1 MLNLSRI
8 EEGWNAASEKK
19 RARWAFASFL
29 VVLLV
34 LSICLYWRF
43 IFQDNLLIYFGYG
56 SDSIGQTVPF
66 LLNGASRVESGDF
79 SFWNQ
84 YQFLGAVTGQFLNPD
99 YFPTLL
105 GEDHVARMMVVYQV
119 VKIVLA
125 GVFFYLFTGYLGLRY
140 RTRFVVGLGYAFCAR
155 MIAVAAWPAYTL
167 EITLAG
173 ALLWGFERYYADQRR
188 VLVLPLALA
197 GIIMGLGI
205 YGFVLYVVVLFAYA
219 VFRVGFS
226 WDRHWSAGRSVR
238 FFAILLLLVG
248 ISLLISSPVLIPYLD
263 MFATSSRAA
272 SDLASGLSLASALS
286 FSSLHILATEVVRM
300 FGSSTLGVMEDF
312 SGSLGPL
319 NSPAYYCGILVLL
332 ALPFAFKGR
341 TCRQKGWLAF
351 IVVAALA
358 YVLLDGFRY
367 VLNGFSVS
375 GSDFRQSSFWITVVM
390 LVVGAYGM
398 EWLWGHAERLRV
410 AIWAALLLVLLLLS
424 AWLISNEVNWL
435 YIVLAA
441 VIVVVYAALLI
452 GWRIPRSSSSR
463 AARVFLSL
471 LLVLVPAEFLVQD
484 YKQVTGGSVLEVN
497 GYAAQLGTDPEDSV
511 LAVAGE
517 PEDTY
522 RIDYKTMMLTRSMAD
537 TYLGTQAYIG
547 GSGIS
552 GSTTEFLKEVG
563 NSYID
568 ELGYSRYV
576 YGFYDDALNS
586 LLGVKYLVYSSASED
601 YYIPFGYREVADDG
615 VYRVLKNDYP
625 LPLIYGYTE
634 DEVISKDDLETVDR
648 SDRGLQMLA
657 TAVVPDSLAMT
668 GEEDLVDMSSE
679 RVSCPVVAKTEQLVT
694 VDSKAELALS
704 ERPSEGGYLE
714 LALHLDAE
722 PTTSGNLNILAIFS
736 NSTTGEREVVDYYTA
751 AGGEDI
757 FVPVLDEG
765 FDLLTVEISA
775 SNACDDAVIS
785 DIAVRE
791 CSSTYFDPFLEAV
804 ESRLAGSPEVS
815 SYHAGKLEGS
825 IEMEGDGYLA
835 TSIPWNESWRVF
847 IDGEEVEPFRINIGF
862 VGAPIEAGFHTI
874 ELVFDDASRIASYVI
889 CGCSVVGLLV
899 AEVAFAMVG
908 RKRPAVRA

>member
-1 MLNLSRI
+1 M
-8 EEGWNAASEKK
+8 
-19 RARWAFASFL
+19 
-29 VVLLV
+29 
-34 LSICLYWRF
+34 
-43 IFQDNLLIYFGYG
+43 
-56 SDSIGQTVPF
+56 
-66 LLNGASRVESGDF
+66 
-79 SFWNQ
+79 
-84 YQFLGAVTGQFLNPD
+84 
-99 YFPTLL
+99 
-105 GEDHVARMMVVYQV
+105 
-119 VKIVLA
+119 
-125 GVFFYLFTGYLGLRY
+125 
-140 RTRFVVGLGYAFCAR
+140 
-155 MIAVAAWPAYTL
+155 
-167 EITLAG
+167 
-173 ALLWGFERYYADQRR
+173 
-188 VLVLPLALA
+188 
-197 GIIMGLGI
+197 
-205 YGFVLYVVVLFAYA
+205 
-219 VFRVGFS
+219 
-226 WDRHWSAGRSVR
+226 
-238 FFAILLLLVG
+238 
-248 ISLLISSPVLIPYLD
+248 
-263 MFATSSRAA
+263 
-272 SDLASGLSLASALS
+272 
-286 FSSLHILATEVVRM
+286 
-300 FGSSTLGVMEDF
+300 
-312 SGSLGPL
+312 
-319 NSPAYYCGILVLL
+319 
-332 ALPFAFKGR
+332 
-341 TCRQKGWLAF
+341 
-351 IVVAALA
+351 
-358 YVLLDGFRY
+358 
-367 VLNGFSVS
+367 
-375 GSDFRQSSFWITVVM
+375 
-390 LVVGAYGM
+390 
-398 EWLWGHAERLRV
+398 
-410 AIWAALLLVLLLLS
+410 
-424 AWLISNEVNWL
+424 
-435 YIVLAA
+435 
-441 VIVVVYAALLI
+441 
-452 GWRIPRSSSSR
+452 
-463 AARVFLSL
+463 
-471 LLVLVPAEFLVQD
+471 
-484 YKQVTGGSVLEVN
+484 EVN

-615 VYRVLKNDYP
+615 VYRVLKNDYS